1 MSPELSVSFFE
12 VEKIERMNLKV
23 QLLVFA
29 FILVIAL
36 AKENTKSKKLQIGI
50 NYIFLLNVVLY

>member
-29 FILVIAL
+29 FILVITL